1 MVGAPL
7 SVAGVL
13 FHGLLRNPLA
23 DPHVIGTSGGAAFG
37 ASLGAVLFSHFSIL
51 GFGTIP
57 ALAFLGAMGTMV
69 LVFRISR
76 VGGRTPLVTLLLVG
90 FAVRVMLG
98 YTVSLLLI
106 VNQRFEFNTRI
117 IYAWLLGGIWI
128 EHWSQLALIAL
139 IVAVGTAGALLLSRS
154 LNALALGEECAE
166 HLGIAVERQKA
177 AVIVIGSLL
186 TAAAVSAG
194 GLIGFVGLIVPHFLR
209 LLFGPNHSR
218 LLPLAALGGAA
229 FLVTTDLLARVV
241 MPPNELPVGI
251 LTALVG
257 GPAFLLLLRRAKRE
271 YRVLSVALIHVSQAC
286 FDYGGPPVLSGVFLD
301 ICAGERIAVLGPNGA
316 GKTTLLKLLSGAQ
329 SPSKGS
335 ILLEGRV
342 LHAVP
347 RAEVARKI
355 AVVAQDLAVPFAFT
369 AREIV
374 ELGRTPHVGLLRGFS
389 DGGPGRRPAGDAV
402 DAYPPPRWPHHPRAE
417 SSSSRTSGSW
427 ASARYHPAD

>member
-1 MVGAPL
+1 MLASTQEPTAKSGDMPTHTHPTAVSSSVRFRAGVGLLGVLVVASVVLASGIGAVHVPSREIVAMLFNRTGLVHLPRTWPRSDEIIIFQIRLPRVLAAAMVGAAL

-13 FHGLLRNPLA
+13 FQGLLRNPLA
-23 DPHVIGTSGGAAFG
+23 DPYVIGTSGGAAFG

-51 GFGTIP
+51 GFGAIP

-69 LVFRISR
+69 LVFRLSR

-90 FAVRVMLG
+90 FAVSVMLG

-106 VNQRFEFNTRI
+106 ANERFEFNTRI

-128 EHWSQLALIAL
+128 EHWSQLALIAV
-139 IVAVGTAGALLLSRS
+139 IVAAGTACALLLSRS
-154 LNALALGEECAE
+154 LNALALGEESAE

-177 AVIVIGSLL
+177 AVIVVGSLL

-209 LLFGPNHSR
+209 LLFGPNHIR

-271 YRVLSVALIHVSQAC
+271 YR
-286 FDYGGPPVLSGVFLD
+286 F
-301 ICAGERIAVLGPNGA
+301 
-316 GKTTLLKLLSGAQ
+316 
-329 SPSKGS
+329 
-335 ILLEGRV
+335 
-342 LHAVP
+342 
-347 RAEVARKI
+347 
-355 AVVAQDLAVPFAFT
+355 
-369 AREIV
+369 
-374 ELGRTPHVGLLRGFS
+374 
-389 DGGPGRRPAGDAV
+389 
-402 DAYPPPRWPHHPRAE
+402 
-417 SSSSRTSGSW
+417 
-427 ASARYHPAD
+427 